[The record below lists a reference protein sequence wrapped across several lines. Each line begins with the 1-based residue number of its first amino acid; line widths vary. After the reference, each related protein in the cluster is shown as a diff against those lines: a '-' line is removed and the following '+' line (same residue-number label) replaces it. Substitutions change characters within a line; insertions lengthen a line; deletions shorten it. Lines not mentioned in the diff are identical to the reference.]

1 MNDIIVN
8 FAFLR
13 YCLGEKV
20 DMGRVVACMNW
31 QLLFSFA
38 SKQALLGL
46 CFDGIERLGKEYS
59 EELKQNPMAR
69 NLLLPY

>member
-31 QLLFSFA
+31 QL
-38 SKQALLGL
+38 
-46 CFDGIERLGKEYS
+46 
-59 EELKQNPMAR
+59 
-69 NLLLPY
+69 